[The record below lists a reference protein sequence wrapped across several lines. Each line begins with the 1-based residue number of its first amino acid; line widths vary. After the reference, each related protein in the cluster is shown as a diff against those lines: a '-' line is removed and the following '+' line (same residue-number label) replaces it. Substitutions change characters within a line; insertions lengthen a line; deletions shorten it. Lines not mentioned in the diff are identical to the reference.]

1 MTMPLDGRGCGNQLL
16 AVWRGAGRAWV
27 WIMHSVCNRDFP
39 RSNRGASLSAQAEEP
54 TMTTTDYQMRNPET
68 GRFESTPQR
77 EIVNDYLEEYHGVS
91 LDELLAAYRQV
102 NDTFRGRVCFPSA

>member
-1 MTMPLDGRGCGNQLL
+1 
-16 AVWRGAGRAWV
+16 
-27 WIMHSVCNRDFP
+27 
-39 RSNRGASLSAQAEEP
+39 
-54 TMTTTDYQMRNPET
+54 MTTTDYQMRNPET

-77 EIVNDYLEEYHGVS
+77 EIANDYLEEYHDVS